1 MTDYEMRKIAKLQAE
16 YQLMM
21 LKSDD
26 ELLDLLYPPRC
37 MNIEEAAEYLRV
49 PVGTLYQ
56 KVNEIPHEKVGKRL
70 VFTDRGLMR
79 YIKRCGRAESD
90 GQKEVKLRKVI

>member
-16 YQLMM
+16 FHLAM
-21 LKSDD
+21 LRADD
-26 ELLDLLYPPRC
+26 ELLDIIYPPRC

-56 KVNEIPHEKVGKRL
+56 KVNEIPHMKVGKRL
-70 VFTDRGLMR
+70 VFTDRGLLR
-79 YIKRCGRAESD
+79 WIERK
-90 GQKEVKLRKVI
+90 QKGGKTWKKQRNI